1 MAFEILLTG
10 DTFNEGRIK
19 VNDAIT
25 ELNSFWTGD
34 TVYYDVLSLTSP
46 SDENSTSS
54 SFTMVQGA
62 RNSIGLNSSYSRV
75 IGSDN
80 DITGADSTHVEGSGN
95 NLFESDYSFVGGAGN
110 TINRSDNSFIYS
122 HFCNVYP
129 SDGGAYANKVTILAS
144 SNSSIAS
151 NTENLGAG
159 QSIIASL
166 DCLIEDGD
174 EAGIGDYTVSTD
186 SAIIASDDS
195 WISGATSSFIIG
207 SRRSEIENT
216 LSTVG
221 KVAPLNEGNLV
232 MAGTAGYITNAT
244 RSSIVGGSISYI
256 GSDRNDI
263 FRSDTCSIL
272 SAIDSYVGYSNTGS
286 IIGGRNNNIGSGS
299 NFTAVPTDAND
310 NYTNNCVIIGGNQ
323 QRITKYNNSGW
334 LTLPNEPDLNNS
346 AIVGGV
352 ANLIT
357 GPEQSNSVI
366 IGGGTNKIYRT
377 TTTSGGFGF
386 DNNVILGGNNN
397 YLFCPSGGQGTS
409 NAVILGGYKLNND
422 STDRD
427 FLYLA
432 GEDVATSGAYIESF
446 QAGDGGARKI
456 VLDCNTTGFTGYW
469 SSGLSVGTADYA
481 EYFEWNDGNPNNE
494 KRYGYAVSIVNDK
507 IEIGNSNIIGIVS
520 SHPGVIA
527 DTQVFKWKNTFLSD
541 EFGRNII
548 DTYKVYKVNSGQTEV
563 YISDNETAYIEYP
576 SGNNVSGVL
585 YNGDLDDKE
594 FIKDK
599 KVPRINPDFDI
610 NQEYKSRE
618 ERKEWSPIGLLGKLH
633 VRTSE
638 QINTDKV
645 SFDTNGMA
653 INGTDY
659 HVLKSIKDYDGNYGI
674 VQILFK

>member
-25 ELNSFWTGD
+25 ELNSFWTGG
-34 TVYYDVLSLTSP
+34 TVFYDVLSLTSP

-62 RNSIGLNSSYSRV
+62 RNSIGLVSSYSRV

-80 DITGADSTHVEGSGN
+80 DIAGATATHVEGSNN
-95 NLFESDYSFVGGAGN
+95 NLLESDHSFVGGSGN

-122 HFCNVYP
+122 ENCNVYP
-129 SDGGAYANKVTILAS
+129 SDGSSYANKVTILAS

-151 NTENLGAG
+151 NDNNLGAG

-174 EAGIGDYTVSTD
+174 ETGITDYTVSTD

-256 GSDRNDI
+256 GSNRNDI

-272 SAIDSYVGYSNTGS
+272 SAIDSYVGYSDRGS
-286 IIGGRNNNIGSGS
+286 IIGGRTNNIGSGS
-299 NFTAVPTDAND
+299 NFTTVPTDSND

-323 QRITKYNNSGW
+323 QRITKYNGSGW
-334 LTLPNEPDLNNS
+334 LPNEPDLNNS
-346 AIVGGV
+346 AIVGGLL
-352 ANLIT
+352 NLIT
-357 GPEQSNSVI
+357 GPEQSNTVI
-366 IGGGTNKIYRT
+366 IGGESHYINRSHDL
-377 TTTSGGFGF
+377 SGGFGF
-386 DNNVILGGNNN
+386 DNNIILGGDSNI
-397 YLFCPSGGQGTS
+397 LACPTGGNGLS
-409 NAVILGGYKLNND
+409 NAVTLGGNVVIAND
-422 STDRD
+422 STNRD

-432 GEDVATSGAYIESF
+432 GENFVAEDINYIESF
-446 QAGDGGARKI
+446 QAGDSGARTI

-469 SSGLSVGTADYA
+469 LGGLSVGTADYA

-494 KRYGYAVSIVNDK
+494 KRYGYAASIVNDK

-594 FIKDK
+594 FVKDK

-610 NQEYKSRE
+610 NQEYKDRE

>member
-25 ELNSFWTGD
+25 ELNSFWTGR
-34 TVYYDVLSLTSP
+34 TFYYDVLSLTSP

-62 RNSIGLNSSYSRV
+62 RNSIGAVSSYSRV

-80 DITGADSTHVEGSGN
+80 DIAGAYATHVEGSNN
-95 NLFESDYSFVGGAGN
+95 NLLESDYSFVGGAGN

-122 HFCNVYP
+122 ENCNVYP
-129 SDGGAYANKVTILAS
+129 SDGGAYADRVTILAS

-151 NTENLGAG
+151 NSDNQGAG

-166 DCLIEDGD
+166 NCLIEDGD
-174 EAGIGDYTVSTD
+174 ETGIVDYTVSTD

-207 SRRSEIENT
+207 SRRSEIENN
-216 LSTVG
+216 LSTAF

-244 RSSIVGGSISYI
+244 RSSIVGGSTDLS
-256 GSDRNDI
+256 GADPNDI
-263 FRSDTCSIL
+263 VYSDTSSIL
-272 SAIDSYVGYSNTGS
+272 SAIDSYVGYSDRGS
-286 IIGGRNNNIGSGS
+286 IIGGRFNNIGSGS
-299 NFTAVPTDAND
+299 NYGAVTTDAND

-323 QRITKYNNSGW
+323 QRITKYNGSGW
-334 LTLPNEPDLNNS
+334 SPNEPDLNNS
-346 AIVGGV
+346 AIVGGEV
-352 ANLIT
+352 NFIT
-357 GPEQSNSVI
+357 GPEQSNTVI
-366 IGGGTNKIYRT
+366 IGGRVNSISRI

-386 DNNVILGGNNN
+386 DNNVILGGNEND
-397 YLFCPSGGQGTS
+397 LLCPTGGKGTS
-409 NAVILGGYKLNND
+409 NAVILGGNNNNTNNNSTD
-422 STDRD
+422 NTDRD

-432 GEDVATSGAYIESF
+432 GVVDASSAYTESF
-446 QAGDGGARKI
+446 QAGDGGAREI
-456 VLDCNTTGFTGYW
+456 VLDITNGDGYW

-594 FIKDK
+594 FVKDK

-610 NQEYKSRE
+610 NQEYKDRE